1 MKKKLILGG
10 LITLLTVSLIPFVN
24 LFFKEQEKKEIEN
37 NVKEVVEAKE
47 SKKEEGKKEK
57 GGNLSFAELKQ
68 MNSDLVAIMYI
79 PNTDIYLPIVQT
91 ANNEYYLKH
100 NFYRNYDEQG
110 SIYMDANASSDF
122 SSFNTFIYGHSIFG
136 AGGMFTFL
144 ENYMSA
150 SYYQQHPIIKIMTEN
165 KLYDAQIVSA
175 YKDDANSP
183 SFQTNITDAVS
194 YSSYISMITGKS
206 NYSTN
211 IQATTDKN
219 MITLYT
225 CSLDGITNAS
235 QLPYAKGRYFIH
247 AVLQENSGN

>member
-91 ANNEYYLKH
+91 ANNEYYIKH
-100 NFYRNYDEQG
+100 NFYKNYDEQ
-110 SIYMDANASSDF
+110 
-122 SSFNTFIYGHSIFG
+122 
-136 AGGMFTFL
+136 
-144 ENYMSA
+144 
-150 SYYQQHPIIKIMTEN
+150 
-165 KLYDAQIVSA
+165 
-175 YKDDANSP
+175 
-183 SFQTNITDAVS
+183 
-194 YSSYISMITGKS
+194 
-206 NYSTN
+206 
-211 IQATTDKN
+211 
-219 MITLYT
+219 
-225 CSLDGITNAS
+225 
-235 QLPYAKGRYFIH
+235 
-247 AVLQENSGN
+247 

>member
-37 NVKEVVEAKE
+37 NVKEVVETKE
-47 SKKEEGKKEK
+47 KKADNKKKE
-57 GGNLSFAELKQ
+57 NRSLNFAELKQ
-68 MNSDLVAIMYI
+68 LNSDLVAIMYI

-91 ANNEYYLKH
+91 TNNEYYLKH

-150 SYYQQHPIIKIMTEN
+150 SYYQQHPVIKIMTEN

-175 YKDDANSP
+175 YKDDMNSP
-183 SFQTNITDAVS
+183 SFQTNITDGVS

-235 QLPYAKGRYFIH
+235 QLPYTKDRYFIH
-247 AVLQENSGN
+247 AILQK